1 MSKLQTTKPKKIII
15 PKKYRGNIDTLES
28 RLFEGLGNDG
38 TAFFNS
44 LSESERIIA
53 VQILQEMAQADDLGS
68 DTLDHL
74 WMVDYWEKPLG
85 VIEWLENPYYVPADV
100 SATLF
105 PCWREALEEIFAPN
119 SSVIEVVL
127 GGAIGVG
134 KTSAATLMLM
144 YFLYRLACLRN
155 PHKYYSLQ
163 QTNAII
169 LGVYSVTKGQAN
181 DGIYA
186 KCRGLLEQTQWF
198 QEKFPFNQKMTSK
211 TAFTKHPLELVPGS
225 KAFHVLG
232 RDLICLVSDEVNFA
246 ASNSASDSS
255 NAENKSQPKAI
266 YNEAVSR
273 MKSRFLQSS
282 GKNPGMVIMSSSKR
296 STSSFLEE
304 HIEEAKEDI
313 ARGLTKVYEYS
324 QWDAKPATYAK
335 CGRFRVEVGDQIFP
349 SRILKLGEE
358 ARHGARV
365 VEVPEL
371 LRKEFET
378 DIDKNLRDMA
388 GVATFGL
395 SNLFRNGAVLKD
407 AITPELQHPFTKE
420 EIVLDVEDDRIHAHH
435 YFLPEKLFNIEGS
448 NYVLKNSPTSPRF
461 WHLDL
466 GIKKDSAG
474 FTVSHMAGRK
484 RTERTRPDGTT
495 YAVHVPMIIVD
506 LMIRITPP
514 MGSKTDISK
523 IHEMIVHLRDMGIP
537 LLLGSCDQYQSEYLM
552 QLLEKDGF
560 EVKHLSVSGVNND
573 DPYIMLQQAFAD
585 HRIMMYDY
593 PPVIKELVGLQHDI
607 EKRLVDHAKGE
618 HNDVSDSLCGS
629 VYHCLTD
636 HRASA
641 DLREVMPDWKPNHAG
656 RINKSV
662 ATVAGSILW
671 GSLDRERE
679 AIRRSKKR

>member
-1 MSKLQTTKPKKIII
+1 MSKLKTTKKNIII

-38 TAFFNS
+38 QAFFNS

-53 VQILQEMAQADDLGS
+53 VQILQEMSESDDLASG
-68 DTLDHL
+68 TLDHL

-85 VIEWLENPYYVPADV
+85 VIEWLENPYYVP
-100 SATLF
+100 SEINRTLF
-105 PCWREALEEIFAPN
+105 PCWKEAIVEIFDPSAPI
-119 SSVIEVVL
+119 IEVIL
-127 GGAIGVG
+127 GGSIGIG
-134 KTSAATLMLM
+134 KTSFAALLMA

-155 PHKYYSLQ
+155 PHKYYNLQ

-186 KCRGLLEQTQWF
+186 KCRGMIEQSRWF
-198 QEKFPFNQKMTSK
+198 LEKFPYNTKMTSK

-232 RDLICLVSDEVNFA
+232 RDLVAMASDEVNYSP
-246 ASNSASDSS
+246 SNSASDS
-255 NAENKSQPKAI
+255 NNVENKSQPQAI
-266 YNEAVSR
+266 YNEASTR

-282 GKNPGMVIMSSSKR
+282 GKNPCLLILCSSKR
-296 STSSFLEE
+296 STQSFLEE
-304 HIEEAKEDI
+304 HIEDVKEDI
-313 ARGLTKVYEYS
+313 ARGVTKLYEYS
-324 QWDAKPATYAK
+324 QWEAKPETYAK

-358 ARHGARV
+358 FRQGARV

-371 LRKEFET
+371 LRKEFEA
-378 DIDKNLRDMA
+378 DIDKSLRDMA

-395 SNLFRNGAVLKD
+395 SNLFRNRAVLHD

-435 YFLPEKLFNIEGS
+435 YFLPEKLFSIEGS
-448 NYVLKNSPTSPRF
+448 NYVLKNSPSSPRF

-466 GIKKDSAG
+466 GIKHDSAG
-474 FTVSHMAGRK
+474 FTVAHMAGKK

-495 YAVHVPMIIVD
+495 YVVHVPMIVVD
-506 LMIRITPP
+506 LMIKIKPP

-523 IHEMIVHLRDMGIP
+523 IHEMIVHLRDMGMP
-537 LLLGSCDQYQSEYLM
+537 LLMGSCDQYQSEYLM
-552 QLLEKDGF
+552 QLLEKDSF

-573 DPYIMLQQAFAD
+573 DPYLMLQQAFTD
-585 HRIMMYDY
+585 HRILMYDY

-607 EKRLVDHAKGE
+607 EKRLVDHVKGNS
-618 HNDVSDSLCGS
+618 NDCSDALTGS